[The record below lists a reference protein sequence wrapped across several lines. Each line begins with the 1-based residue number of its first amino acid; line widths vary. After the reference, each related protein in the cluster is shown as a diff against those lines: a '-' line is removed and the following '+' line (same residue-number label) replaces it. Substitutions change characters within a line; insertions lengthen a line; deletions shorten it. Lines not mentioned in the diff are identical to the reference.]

1 MKDKPFSQES
11 NQPKDKAKE
20 KHTTKDIQN
29 SEEMEKARKELESWT
44 EEQWEEAQEEWEALL
59 EDYTSA
65 LNDNL
70 DPESSEVQEIVA
82 DHVEYLKLFGIVA
95 KKEDLFDRAKAYL
108 DHPDWKKV
116 FKSYHPKL
124 LEFMLS
130 SIEIYADN
138 L

>member
-1 MKDKPFSQES
+1 MKDKPFSQGL
-11 NQPKDKAKE
+11 NQPKDKAKK
-20 KHTTKDIQN
+20 KHISEDIQN

-130 SIEIYADN
+130 SIEIYAEN

>member
-1 MKDKPFSQES
+1 MKDKPFSHES
-11 NQPKDKAKE
+11 GQPKRKAEE
-20 KHTTKDIQN
+20 KHSPEDIQN

-44 EEQWEEAQEEWEALL
+44 EEQWEEAQDEWEALL
-59 EDYTSA
+59 EDYA
-65 LNDNL
+65 EAINDNL
-70 DPESSEVQEIVA
+70 GPESSEVQEIVA

-116 FKSYHPKL
+116 FKDYHPKL
-124 LEFMLS
+124 LEFMLDA
-130 SIEIYADN
+130 IEIYAES

>member
-1 MKDKPFSQES
+1 MKDKPFSQGS
-11 NQPKDKAKE
+11 GQPKRKAEE
-20 KHTTKDIQN
+20 KHPPENTKN

-65 LNDNL
+65 IKDHLG
-70 DPESSEVQEIVA
+70 PESSEVQEIVA
-82 DHVEYLKLFGIVA
+82 DHIEYLKQFGIVA

-108 DHPDWKKV
+108 DHPDWKKI

-124 LEFMLS
+124 LEFMLTA
-130 SIEIYADN
+130 IEIHAES